1 MMQPGMLIQKSAST
15 VILVQLVDMDV
26 SEERTAFIFSVDP
39 EAGDSRLFMVFVSTT
54 RQKNNPI
61 TSLDRQLGRQE
72 FDAPRKSMP

>member
-54 RQKNNPI
+54 RQKKQSHYKPGQ
-61 TSLDRQLGRQE
+61 TVGT
-72 FDAPRKSMP
+72 PGV